1 MAKDLTPSKLSSLA
15 KTLSG
20 KEAALLVIDY
30 HIRGEKEKK
39 DYSDEVKTISSTITY
54 SDTHRRQ
61 EYIFYHDMWRNC
73 GFYSLDLQTSVMN
86 LEIYA
91 WKLEA
96 IKQVMYDNG
105 FKYMLARFM
114 NMLPRYLTQKQFDE
128 LYLKCREKMLAE
140 QLPVECVAQYEAFQ
154 TLKKERLVPENVHL
168 GVDDVFSGNQKLE
181 DTFDEYTDK
190 TVKVLEAD
198 FKKGLLKEIKV
209 RDKAGW
215 YHNGE
220 EYIGSRGIS
229 GDSWYKY
236 DKKLDTG
243 YNEMI
248 DDKGKLVEFYEG
260 EVAIAQGMAA
270 NMSAKD
276 EGVCWGE
283 HRRKD
288 MIESIQKDLSL
299 DFDVQDKL
307 ITFDE
312 LFDPMLQTLTEWTN
326 DCTQQSINIWEV
338 LKKAQR
344 EVFDDKIELDTFLAD
359 KAKESIKRPKEVMD
373 SLLEHIKDILNF
385 FSMEDRPKIKNEDK
399 YQIITDPKPDETFVE
414 EQFRLLIG
422 MAEKESGYKY
432 KM

>member
-54 SDTHRRQ
+54 NDTHRRQ

-73 GFYSLDLQTSVMN
+73 GFYSLDLQTNVMN

-105 FKYMLARFM
+105 FKYMLSRFM

-154 TLKKERLVPENVHL
+154 ILKKERLVPKNAHL
-168 GVDDVFSGNQKLE
+168 YVDDVFSGNQKLE
-181 DTFDEYTDK
+181 DTFDKYIDK
-190 TVKVLEAD
+190 AVEVLEAD
-198 FKKGLLKEIKV
+198 IKEGLLKEIKV
-209 RDKAGW
+209 SDKAGW
-215 YHNGE
+215 YHNGD

-229 GDSWYKY
+229 GDSWYSY

-248 DDKGKLVEFYEG
+248 DDRGKLVEFYEG

-270 NMSAKD
+270 NLSTKYK
-276 EGVCWGE
+276 GVCWAE
-283 HRRKD
+283 DRRKD
-288 MIESIQKDLSL
+288 MIESIQKDLS
-299 DFDVQDKL
+299 FDMKGKV
-307 ITFDE
+307 ISFDE
-312 LFDPMLQTLTEWTN
+312 VFGPMLQTLTQWTN
-326 DCTQQSINIWEV
+326 ESTQQAVNIWEV

-344 EVFDDKIELDTFLAD
+344 EVFDDKIKLDTFIAA
-359 KAKESIKRPKEVMD
+359 KATESIKRPKEVMA

-399 YQIITDPKPDETFVE
+399 YQIIIDPIPDETFVE
-414 EQFRLLIG
+414 EQFKSLIE
-422 MAEKESGYKY
+422 MAERESGYKY
-432 KM
+432 KI

>member
-54 SDTHRRQ
+54 NNTHRRQ

-86 LEIYA
+86 LEIIA
-91 WKLEA
+91 WKIEA

-105 FKYMLARFM
+105 FKYMLSRFM
-114 NMLPRYLTQKQFDE
+114 NMLPRYLTQEQFDE
-128 LYLKCREKMLAE
+128 LYLKCREKMLSE
-140 QLPVECVAQYEAFQ
+140 QLPVGSVAEYEAFNR
-154 TLKKERLVPENVHL
+154 LKKENLISENIYYC
-168 GVDDVFSGNQKLE
+168 VDDVFSEDKKLE
-181 DTFDEYTDK
+181 KLFDKYIENVVSK
-190 TVKVLEAD
+190 LEKAI
-198 FKKGLLKEIKV
+198 KAGELKETEVKA
-209 RDKAGW
+209 KAGW
-215 YHNGE
+215 YHNGD

-229 GDSWYKY
+229 GDSWYRY

-270 NMSAKD
+270 NPSTKYK
-276 EGVCWGE
+276 GVCWAE
-283 HRRKD
+283 DRRKD
-288 MIESIQKDLSL
+288 MIESIEKDLS
-299 DFDVQDKL
+299 FDMKGKV
-307 ITFDE
+307 ISFDE
-312 LFDPMLQTLTEWTN
+312 VFGPMLQTLTKWTN
-326 DCTQQSINIWEV
+326 ESTQQAVNIWEV
-338 LKKAQR
+338 LKKVER
-344 EVFDDKIELDTFLAD
+344 DVFDNKIELDTFIAD
-359 KAKESIKRPKEVMD
+359 KAEDSIDKPKRIMD
-373 SLLEHIKDILNF
+373 SLVENVKRMLNY
-385 FSMEDRPKIKNEDK
+385 FSTADMPKVTNEDK
-399 YQIITDPKPDETFVE
+399 YKIITDPEPDENFVA
-414 EQFRLLIG
+414 EQFKSLID
-422 MAEKESGYKY
+422 MAERESDYKY

>member
-73 GFYSLDLQTSVMN
+73 GFYSLDLQTNVMN

-91 WKLEA
+91 WKFEA

-105 FKYMLARFM
+105 FKYMLSRFM
-114 NMLPRYLTQKQFDE
+114 NMLPRYLTQEQFDE

-140 QLPVECVAQYEAFQ
+140 QLPIECVAQYEAFQ
-154 TLKKERLVPENVHL
+154 ILKKEKLVPENVHL
-168 GVDDVFSGNQKLE
+168 WVDDVFSDNQKLE
-181 DTFDEYTDK
+181 DAFDEHIDK
-190 TVKVLEAD
+190 AIKVLEAD
-198 FKKGLLKEIKV
+198 IKKGLLKEIKV
-209 RDKAGW
+209 SEKAGW
-215 YHNGE
+215 YHNGD

-229 GDSWYKY
+229 GDSWYSY

-270 NMSAKD
+270 NLSTKYKGA
-276 EGVCWGE
+276 CWAE
-283 HRRKD
+283 DRRKD
-288 MIESIQKDLSL
+288 MIESIQKDLS
-299 DFDVQDKL
+299 FDMKGKV
-307 ITFDE
+307 ISFDE
-312 LFDPMLQTLTEWTN
+312 VFGPMLQTLTKWTN
-326 DCTQQSINIWEV
+326 ESTQQAVNIWEV

-344 EVFDDKIELDTFLAD
+344 EVFDDKIELDTFIAD
-359 KAKESIKRPKEVMD
+359 KAKESIKRPKEVMG

-399 YQIITDPKPDETFVE
+399 YQIITDPAPDERFVE
-414 EQFRLLIG
+414 EQFRSLVE
-422 MAEKESGYKY
+422 MAERESGYKY